1 MGSTK
6 YSVVD
11 DIVGDDVE
19 NRLGLRAKIVRLDYP
34 IHGPQTG
41 EDARSDE
48 HFASQS
54 LKELSKNRRF
64 QLDFERL
71 GLVVSRFSSRSHLSW
86 RALPRTGRGK
96 RGDKILTCSCLFSH
110 GNFLKFEEKERDNDV
125 RFAKKNVLPTSDSL
139 LLAKMHVAKTLSAV
153 ALPNFGLVTS

>member
-19 NRLGLRAKIVRLDYP
+19 NCLGLRAKIVRLLDYP
-34 IHGPQTG
+34 IHGLQTG
-41 EDARSDE
+41 EDAQSDE

-54 LKELSKNRRF
+54 LKELSKNARF

-86 RALPRTGRGK
+86 RAP
-96 RGDKILTCSCLFSH
+96 
-110 GNFLKFEEKERDNDV
+110 
-125 RFAKKNVLPTSDSL
+125 ASDG
-139 LLAKMHVAKTLSAV
+139 AGEA
-153 ALPNFGLVTS
+153 GW